1 MHMSFVYSLCRPL
14 SQRNILDLK
23 EQGIGTLAQ
32 TLKTAVPGGRPTLPR
47 GPEVGEH
54 APDTIIRNSPPV
66 LSTTQATHQI
76 ADRAR
81 KPW

>member
-32 TLKTAVPGGRPTLPR
+32 TLKTAVPGGRPGRRCPGDRRSENTHPIQSSEIHL
-47 GPEVGEH
+47 
-54 APDTIIRNSPPV
+54 
-66 LSTTQATHQI
+66 LS
-76 ADRAR
+76 
-81 KPW
+81 